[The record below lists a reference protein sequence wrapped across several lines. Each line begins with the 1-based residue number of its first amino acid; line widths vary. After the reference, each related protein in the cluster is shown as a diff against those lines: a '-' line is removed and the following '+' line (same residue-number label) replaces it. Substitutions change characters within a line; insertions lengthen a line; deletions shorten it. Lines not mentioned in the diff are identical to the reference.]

1 MIRNTSG
8 FTAIE
13 LLVAI
18 IVAVMLLGGGYQ
30 LYSVAL
36 TSSGTAYRRAT
47 ASNAAYELLRS
58 TTNQMTSPCVVKT
71 VANNLALPTTY
82 GLTGARYTTSVTC
95 PYGTTSNLNQFTT
108 VVTYNN
114 PEATSVT
121 RSLIVAP

>member
-18 IVAVMLLGGGYQ
+18 IVAVVLLGGGYQ

-36 TSSGTAYRRAT
+36 TTSGTAYRRAT
-47 ASNAAYELLRS
+47 ASNSAYELLRS
-58 TTNQMTSPCVVKT
+58 TTNQLTTPCVAKT
-71 VANNLALPTTY
+71 IANNLVLPTTY
-82 GLTGARYTTSVTC
+82 GLAGARYTTTVTC
-95 PYGTTSNLNQFTT
+95 PYGATSNLNLFKT
-108 VVTYNN
+108 VVNYNN

-121 RSLIVAP
+121 RSLVVAP

>member
-1 MIRNTSG
+1 MIRGTSG

-18 IVAVMLLGGGYQ
+18 IVAVTLLGGGYQ

-58 TTNQMTSPCVVKT
+58 TKNQASAPCVVKT
-71 VANNLALPTTY
+71 IANNLVLPANY
-82 GLTGARYTTSVTC
+82 NIAGARYSTTVAC
-95 PYGTTSNLNQFTT
+95 PYGTTSNLNLFKTT
-108 VVTYNN
+108 VTYNN
-114 PEATSVT
+114 PEASSVT
-121 RSLIVAP
+121 RSLIIAP